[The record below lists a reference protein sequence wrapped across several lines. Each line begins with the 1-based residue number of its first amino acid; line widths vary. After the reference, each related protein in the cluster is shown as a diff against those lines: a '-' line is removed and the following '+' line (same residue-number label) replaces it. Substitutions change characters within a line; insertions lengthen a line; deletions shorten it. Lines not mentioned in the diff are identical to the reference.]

1 MTIGAFLRLAWTA
14 ATFLVVQIL
23 VCGVAA
29 LPVARL
35 WGWIVEMT
43 TGNTLL
49 RFAALGFVLVPSYA
63 LFALCLIVLAPLT
76 TRLLGWRTP
85 ANAEMRIAEMGWP
98 VLGWA
103 RYMASLHVVRVLA
116 GSLFR
121 GSPIWSAYLRLSG
134 ARVGRRVYIA
144 SLALSDYNLL
154 EFGDDVVIGSDA
166 HISAHTV
173 ERGLV
178 KTAGVRLGDG
188 VLIGLGA
195 VVDIGVEAG
204 DGCQVGALS
213 FVPKYTRLE
222 AGGVYAGIPVERI
235 R

>member
-1 MTIGAFLRLAWTA
+1 MSLGPILRLVWTS
-14 ATFLVVQIL
+14 ATFVVVQVL
-23 VCGVAA
+23 VCGASA
-29 LPVARL
+29 FPPAFL
-35 WGWIVEMT
+35 WWCVIEAT
-43 TGNTLL
+43 AGNTLL
-49 RFAALGFVLVPSYA
+49 RVASLALVLVPSYA
-63 LFALCLIVLAPLT
+63 AFALCLIVLAPLT

-121 GSPIWSAYLRLSG
+121 GSPVWSVYLRLSG
-134 ARVGRRVYIA
+134 ARVGRRVFIA
-144 SLALSDYNLL
+144 SLAISDYNLL

-178 KTAGVRLGDG
+178 KTAGVRLGNG

-204 DGCQVGALS
+204 DGCQVAALS

-222 AGGVYAGIPVERI
+222 AGGVYAGIPATRI